1 MRHSGLV
8 AFLPI
13 TDVVSTRVKPVDPEA
28 LKQQLLDE
36 VTQLPVGQDAALRLL
51 IMFDD
56 PEVSTAAVG
65 LVVEADPALTV
76 QVLRIANSPYY
87 GLSRR
92 VSSVRQA
99 ITVLGFAMVRSLA
112 AAKIFKLAPRD
123 SANLPASFW
132 QHSFTTAAAAS
143 VLARHSGAPPNDAFS
158 AGLLVDVGSA
168 LLRRND
174 PKHYG
179 EVLRLTTHGTL
190 LIDAEREIFGVAH
203 PEVSGF
209 ALERLRF
216 PADVATAVSE
226 HHLMPARSST
236 PLGRTLFL
244 ADLLA
249 HEVEG
254 TPYEAS
260 ASLTQGLEWLG
271 IDPAD
276 AVSLVEQTRAG
287 LAKVEPLQSLMATA

>member
-1 MRHSGLV
+1 
-8 AFLPI
+8 
-13 TDVVSTRVKPVDPEA
+13 
-28 LKQQLLDE
+28 
-36 VTQLPVGQDAALRLL
+36 
-51 IMFDD
+51 
-56 PEVSTAAVG
+56 VSTAAVG

-76 QVLRIANSPYY
+76 QVLRTANSPFY

-92 VSSVRQA
+92 VGSVRQA

-112 AAKIFKLAPRD
+112 AAKILKLAPRD

-132 QHSFTTAAAAS
+132 RHSFTTAAAAS
-143 VLARHSGAPPNDAFS
+143 VLARPSGAPPNDAFS
-158 AGLLVDVGSA
+158 AGLLLDIGGA
-168 LLRRND
+168 LLRRHD
-174 PKHYG
+174 PKRYS
-179 EVLRLTTHGTL
+179 EVLHLTTKGTFL
-190 LIDAEREIFGVAH
+190 VDAEREVFALSH

-216 PADVATAVSE
+216 PADVATAVAE

-236 PLGRTLFL
+236 PLARTLFL

-260 ASLTQGLEWLG
+260 GSLAHGLEWLG

-276 AVSLVEQTRAG
+276 AAPLVEQTRAG
-287 LAKVEPLQSLMATA
+287 LEKVEPLQSLMATG